1 MVERREKES
10 NIMANLTLKVRSFP
24 GLREGR
30 RTFIMVGKDTN
41 RARKGIYGGKQRR
54 RKQSS

>member
-41 RARKGIYGGKQRR
+41 RAWKGIYGREGGKTGL
-54 RKQSS
+54 